1 MNTTINASTE
11 NTIETGLIQSVLES
25 TNLNWSVSKQPI
37 QTVSGILIPE
47 KIAIVRSDNNA
58 ILGIHTNNYEPF
70 QNDKMLELLYKISQ
84 SSGLKIH
91 KTGTFGGGEKI
102 YIQLEN
108 ENFRLSD
115 GDQIKSYFTSV
126 NSHDGSTQFGF
137 GTTSITISC
146 MNSFMGAYKSLET
159 KMKHTK
165 SMVVKLDNILRQLD
179 IMKREEIA
187 NIQTIE
193 KMANVN
199 IDSNSKMLV
208 TRLLFDLQKQD
219 GYSINELVSNE
230 TLSTRKKN
238 QIASFTD
245 SLALETAQKGENLWG
260 LFSGM
265 TRFTTHNMLN
275 KDTTEHKMFGSLGV
289 KERKVF
295 AELAE
300 LVN

>member
-1 MNTTINASTE
+1 MDTTINASTE
-11 NTIETGLIQSVLES
+11 NTIENGLIQSVLE
-25 TNLNWSVSKQPI
+25 TNGLNWTVSKQPI

-47 KIAIVRSDNNA
+47 KIAIVRSDNNT

-91 KTGTFGGGEKI
+91 KTGTFGGGKKI

-115 GDQIKSYFTSV
+115 GDQIKTFFTSV

-146 MNSFMGAYKSLET
+146 MNTFMGAYKTLET
-159 KMKHTK
+159 RMKHTK
-165 SMVVKLDNILRQLD
+165 SMTIKLDNILRQLD
-179 IMKREEIA
+179 AMREEEKR

-193 KMANVN
+193 KMGDVK
-199 IDSNSKMLV
+199 IDEATKLLV
-208 TRLLFDLQKQD
+208 VRQLFDLKKQD
-219 GYSINELVSNE
+219 GYSINELVSNDSI
-230 TLSTRKKN
+230 STRKKN
-238 QIASFTD
+238 QIFAFTD
-245 SLALETAQKGENLWG
+245 SLAIETSQKGENLWG

-275 KDTTEHKMFGSLGV
+275 KDTTEHKMFGALGV
-289 KERKVF
+289 KERKIF
-295 AELAE
+295 SELAE
-300 LVN
+300 LV

>member
-1 MNTTINASTE
+1 MDTTINASTE

-47 KIAIVRSDNNA
+47 KIAIVRSDNNT

-91 KTGTFGGGEKI
+91 KTGTFGGGKKI

-115 GDQIKSYFTSV
+115 GDQIKTFFTSV

-137 GTTSITISC
+137 GPTSITISC
-146 MNSFMGAYKSLET
+146 DNTFMGAYKSLET

-165 SMVVKLDNILRQLD
+165 SMTIKLDNILRQLD
-179 IMKREEIA
+179 TMKIEEKR
-187 NIQTIE
+187 NIETIE
-193 KMANVN
+193 KMGNVKL
-199 IDSNSKMLV
+199 DEDTKLLV
-208 TRLLFDLQKQD
+208 VRQLFDLKKQD
-219 GYSINELVSNE
+219 GYSINELVSNDSI
-230 TLSTRKKN
+230 STRKKN
-238 QIASFTD
+238 QIFAFTD
-245 SLALETAQKGENLWG
+245 SLAIETSQKGENLWG

-265 TRFTTHNMLN
+265 TRFTTHNYMLN
-275 KDTTEHKMFGSLGV
+275 KDTTEHKMFGALGV

-300 LVN
+300 LV